1 VGLLEDDVNPKLCF
15 VVRGLLPGSNI
26 MHENNAIAAVLAFK
40 GEELETNRGFVI
52 PVSDWR
58 TMRGSAQAKTT
69 LLR

>member
-1 VGLLEDDVNPKLCF
+1 
-15 VVRGLLPGSNI
+15 